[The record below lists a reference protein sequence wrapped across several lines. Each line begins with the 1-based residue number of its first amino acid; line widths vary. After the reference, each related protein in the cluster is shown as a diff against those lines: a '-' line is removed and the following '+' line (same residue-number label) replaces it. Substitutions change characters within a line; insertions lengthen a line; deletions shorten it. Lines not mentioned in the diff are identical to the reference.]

1 MKYLL
6 LCLSLLSTTASADI
20 SKHMSHISNELYQ
33 SIRNVIDC
41 GVIGGWNEDLTASP
55 KELEKYTETF
65 LNAALDMHNTERQHV
80 AKGKIAVL
88 RVFRDRAAWAY
99 LSKEKF
105 SEQQIKTEIAKC
117 DDFFQWVL
125 EQNEK

>member
-41 GVIGGWNEDLTASP
+41 GVIGGWNEDLTASQ
-55 KELEKYTETF
+55 KELEKYT
-65 LNAALDMHNTERQHV
+65 H
-80 AKGKIAVL
+80 IYL
-88 RVFRDRAAWAY
+88 RDN
-99 LSKEKF
+99 K
-105 SEQQIKTEIAKC
+105 
-117 DDFFQWVL
+117 
-125 EQNEK
+125 